1 MVPRRDE
8 SHYEEE
14 FEQRGNGEDLL
25 AAVETTRAASAPVP
39 GRADKREEEKMSL
52 FWRVFGGTILSIVA
66 LVFITLYNNLA
77 NGMGEL
83 RNDLSREREARASL
97 ARKDDIEARMK
108 NQYDRL
114 RAVEGFKADIEA
126 IKERGTSNAAAAEAV
141 RKDLGTSIDSLK
153 KDTASIEVLKER
165 IVTLEGL
172 KKEIAGIDA
181 LKEKLATFSTDL
193 KMARD
198 EVQKAHQE
206 LEKNKAADLE
216 RKTARDSQSK
226 QLDETIKDLQK
237 SVQTCREKI
246 ARLEGALPMPKKE
259 LPNPSE

>member
-14 FEQRGNGEDLL
+14 YDQRANNEDRL
-25 AAVETTRAASAPVP
+25 AALETTRSASAPVP
-39 GRADKREEEKMSL
+39 VRADKREEEKMSL

-108 NQYDRL
+108 SQYDRL

-181 LKEKLATFSTDL
+181 LKEKLATLSTDL
-193 KMARD
+193 KSARD

-216 RKTARDSQSK
+216 RKSARDAQSK
-226 QLDETIKDLQK
+226 QLDETLKDL
-237 SVQTCREKI
+237 
-246 ARLEGALPMPKKE
+246 
-259 LPNPSE
+259 